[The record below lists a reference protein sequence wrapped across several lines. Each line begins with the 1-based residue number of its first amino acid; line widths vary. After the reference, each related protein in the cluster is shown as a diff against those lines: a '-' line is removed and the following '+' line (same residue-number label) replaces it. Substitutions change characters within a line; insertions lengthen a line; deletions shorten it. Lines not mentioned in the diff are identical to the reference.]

1 MELVS
6 RAIDFLHQRGA
17 ATSAE
22 LATHV
27 FGGEA
32 FVPLLA
38 SLTNDRLSFDGIAWR
53 LRPPADELAILEVL
67 ATGPN
72 PRRHRVVEVAAQR
85 GGARFQA
92 LIASHRP
99 VPKLLRRLS
108 VPEASS
114 EWLSWDQAVE
124 ELRGFLGGATVAGF
138 GYVPHYLE
146 ELLGPRWPA
155 IDLLRLV
162 RLEGF
167 RGRPD
172 PVTLAKHFSLPV
184 PLGRRPAPMLAFS
197 SALFERLR
205 GNHSMAELLV
215 LGEPRASG
223 TPAHHAIA
231 EEPGVYVMA
240 SAAGEPLYVG
250 KSVNLRRR
258 VGSYLRSP
266 IAISRNLQELIEL
279 TERIDVVPV
288 DSELEAVL
296 LEQRLIDAWL
306 PPFNIQRRRGEHAR
320 YIRLSTHEA
329 FPRLTHA
336 VAPKADGATYF
347 GPFRHAAAAAR
358 LRTLLTSLLR
368 LRTCTR
374 RLPSARKPRPPCA
387 KAASAECLAP
397 CVIGPLPE
405 PYGNEVEFA
414 RRLLSATPD
423 EFRAL
428 LWRLVHER
436 PPRPRQ
442 ARKLKRHLQALAA
455 SGRATPDLS
464 LWE

>member
-1 MELVS
+1 MELVR
-6 RAIDFLHQRGA
+6 RAIDFLHEHGA

-22 LATHV
+22 LASHV

-32 FVPLLA
+32 FVPMLA
-38 SLTNDRLSFDGIAWR
+38 SLTDDRLSFDGIAWR

-72 PRRHRVVEVAAQR
+72 PRRHRIVEVAAQR
-85 GGARFQA
+85 GEARFQA
-92 LIASHRP
+92 LIASPRP
-99 VPKLLRRLS
+99 VPKLLRKLG
-108 VPEASS
+108 VPEPSS
-114 EWLSWDQAVE
+114 EWLALDQAAE
-124 ELRGFLGGATVAGF
+124 QMRAFLAGATVAGF
-138 GYVPHYLE
+138 GYVPDYLE
-146 ELLGPRWPA
+146 ELLGLRWPA

-162 RLEGF
+162 GLEGF

-172 PVTLAKHFSLPV
+172 PLTLAKHFGLPV
-184 PLGRRPAPMLAFS
+184 PLSRRPAPMLAFS
-197 SALFERLR
+197 SALLEQFRAR
-205 GNHSMAELLV
+205 HSVAELLV
-215 LGEPRASG
+215 LGEPRGSNS
-223 TPAHHAIA
+223 PAHSAIA

-240 SAAGEPLYVG
+240 SAEGEPLYVG

-258 VGSYLRSP
+258 VRSYLRSP
-266 IAISRNLQELIEL
+266 IAISRNLQDLMEL

-329 FPRLTHA
+329 FPRLTQA
-336 VAPKADGATYF
+336 AAPKADGATYF
-347 GPFRHAAAAAR
+347 GPFRHATAAAR
-358 LRTLLTSLLR
+358 LRSLLASLLR

-397 CVIGPLPE
+397 CVVGPAIQ
-405 PYGNEVEFA
+405 PYGDEVELA
-414 RRLLSATPD
+414 RRLLSGTPD

-428 LWRLVHER
+428 LRRLVHER

-442 ARKLKRHLQALAA
+442 ARKLKRHLQALGA
-455 SGRATPDLS
+455 SGNATPGLS